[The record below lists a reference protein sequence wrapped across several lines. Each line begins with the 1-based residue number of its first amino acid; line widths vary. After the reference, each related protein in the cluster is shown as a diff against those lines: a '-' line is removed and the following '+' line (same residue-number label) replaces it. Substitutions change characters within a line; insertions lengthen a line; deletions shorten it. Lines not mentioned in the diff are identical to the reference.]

1 MVNDLHIVVLAA
13 GKGTRMKSGLPK
25 VLHQAAG
32 LPLIE
37 WVLRLARSLD
47 PASITVVLGHGAD
60 AVRAAVES
68 ADVRCVIQEP
78 QLGTGHALLQAKPAL
93 EGATGRVLLLSGDV
107 PLLTAASVAR
117 VLDVQRAQQAAVVV
131 ATAEVPDSSGYGRM
145 IRDHGA
151 LVRIVEHRDAT
162 AAEREVREINSG
174 VYVFELAPLFAA
186 LARLGSANAQGEYYL
201 PDLIDINRRDGRVV
215 EAVKLD
221 DADEIRGINTR
232 AELAEV
238 GRVLQ
243 ARINAGHMAEGVTLV
258 DPATAYIGPDVRI
271 GQDTILHPF
280 VVLDGR
286 TSVGAGCEL
295 HAGTRISGSTLG
307 DGVTVLNHSVVEA
320 STVAGGARL
329 GPFARIRPESAIGPD
344 VHVGNFVEIKK
355 STLGKGTK
363 VGHLTYIGDAT
374 VGAGVNVGAGTITCN
389 FDGRKKHRT
398 VVGDGAF
405 VGSHSTLVAPVRVGE
420 GAYVAA
426 GSAITDDV
434 PDGALG
440 VARGRQ
446 TNKTG
451 WVAARASKADPA
463 GH

>member
-1 MVNDLHIVVLAA
+1 MLNDLHIVVLAA

-25 VLHQAAG
+25 VLHHAAG

-60 AVRAAVES
+60 AVRAAVEA
-68 ADVRCVIQEP
+68 ADVRCLIQEP
-78 QLGTGHALLQAKPAL
+78 QLGTGHALLQAQPAL
-93 EGATGRVLLLSGDV
+93 EGAAGRVLLLSGDV

-117 VLDVQRAQQAAVVV
+117 VLDVQRVRQAAVVV
-131 ATAEVPDSSGYGRM
+131 ATAEVPDPSGYGRI
-145 IRDHGA
+145 IRDRGA
-151 LVRIVEHRDAT
+151 LVRIVEHRDA
-162 AAEREVREINSG
+162 APAEREVREINSG

-201 PDLIDINRRDGRVV
+201 PDLVDINRRDGRVV

-243 ARINAGHMAEGVTLV
+243 ARINAAHMAEGVTLV

-280 VVLDGR
+280 VILDGK
-286 TSVGAGCEL
+286 TSIGTGCEL
-295 HAGTRISGSTLG
+295 HAGTRISASTLG

-320 STVAGGARL
+320 SSIGDCARL
-329 GPFARIRPESAIGPD
+329 GPFARIRPESTVGQD

-355 STLGKGTK
+355 SQLGKGTK
-363 VGHLTYIGDAT
+363 VGHLAYVGDAT
-374 VGAGVNVGAGTITCN
+374 VGEGVNVGAGTITCN
-389 FDGRKKHRT
+389 YDGRKKHRT
-398 VVGDGAF
+398 VIGDGAF

-426 GSAITDDV
+426 GSAITDNV

-440 VARGRQ
+440 IARGRQ

-451 WVAARASKADPA
+451 WVAARASKGDPV